1 VLTCKKGTRLTEGQ
15 TLACKWQAAMKN
27 PGNHNDLIENLYK
40 VRNMPEKDQMVD
52 PKRGAC

>member
-1 VLTCKKGTRLTEGQ
+1 
-15 TLACKWQAAMKN
+15 MKN

-40 VRNMPEKDQMVD
+40 VRNMLEKDQMVD